1 MVLDT
6 FVFTISLPADA
17 DVLALFRDVSGQMA
31 RYLGLPEE
39 EARQAREVLD
49 RVVHGRVELLGA
61 GAASIQVR
69 FERPH
74 TAGMVTVEVVSAAVP
89 GDETSADTSSI
100 AHTRADG
107 QSRIRL
113 SWRVHDAV

>member
-1 MVLDT
+1 MVLDS

-17 DVLALFRDVSGQMA
+17 EVLGLFRDVSGHMA

-39 EARQAREVLD
+39 EARQARDVLN
-49 RVVHGRVELLGA
+49 RVVHARMELLGA
-61 GAASIQVR
+61 GADPIQVR

-74 TAGMVTVEVVSAAVP
+74 TADTVTVEVVSAAVP
-89 GDETSADTSSI
+89 GDQPVADAPI
-100 AHTRADG
+100 HDDG

-113 SWRVHDAV
+113 SWRVHDPV